1 MQHSPECVLTLTQ
14 RRRRS
19 CAAIW
24 MYVKRGSLKKA
35 ELFACIVM
43 MHLQTPVAELC
54 FYLRPNK
61 ISDFRFFFFWEIA
74 LTCSTRCCTTDPVA
88 PPIWGSSPETIFWE
102 MTQHYRDPAQGR
114 SSNHSVDVEV
124 WRLSFS
130 LRRLQRL
137 VWALIKS
144 SHFYEHK
151 SKRWKK
157 NMTGCW
163 RNLLIKE
170 MHGSGRAMKCDF
182 EGLLWRTVIHQ
193 ADWQWCNSLM
203 LPDGKSAVN
212 NWCNSSGN
220 HVWFHSLQPGETCYI
235 SGEGQVGCP
244 SVGSYGAPHVKQSP
258 WSPRSQRSAHPAAH
272 TIFPSVHHLVSD
284 SRR

>member
-1 MQHSPECVLTLTQ
+1 
-14 RRRRS
+14 
-19 CAAIW
+19 
-24 MYVKRGSLKKA
+24 
-35 ELFACIVM
+35 M

-61 ISDFRFFFFWEIA
+61 TSGFFQFFFFNFFWEIT
-74 LTCSTRCCTTDPVA
+74 LTCSARRCTTDPVA

-151 SKRWKK
+151 GKRWKK
-157 NMTGCW
+157 KTC
-163 RNLLIKE
+163 
-170 MHGSGRAMKCDF
+170 
-182 EGLLWRTVIHQ
+182 
-193 ADWQWCNSLM
+193 LM
-203 LPDGKSAVN
+203 LKEIINKRDARHWKSYERRFWGLVVENRYPSRWLAVMQQSDVA
-212 NWCNSSGN
+212 WRKISS
-220 HVWFHSLQPGETCYI
+220 
-235 SGEGQVGCP
+235 
-244 SVGSYGAPHVKQSP
+244 KQLMQQF
-258 WSPRSQRSAHPAAH
+258 RK
-272 TIFPSVHHLVSD
+272 
-284 SRR
+284 SRLIPFTATRWNMLH